1 MAQSTSDSPLS
12 PDVTIDLCR
21 GLEIKLPARK
31 WQKLRE
37 AEWFNATRQAMAALP
52 WDTDN
57 WTTGGTRTQLSAV
70 ASMLTILINVL
81 DTHTP
86 PPTIAPTWI
95 GGVQAEWH
103 RNGVDFEIEAT
114 PQGQVEYFFKS
125 PTEEREGRV
134 SDDISLLVQYARA
147 VITRE

>member
-1 MAQSTSDSPLS
+1 MAQSTSDSPLL
-12 PDVTIDLCR
+12 PDVTIDFCH
-21 GLEIKLPARK
+21 GLEIKLPAGE

-37 AEWFNATRQAMAALP
+37 AEWFNATRRAIAGLP

-57 WTTGGTRTQLSAV
+57 WTIGGTRTQLSAV
-70 ASMLTILINVL
+70 ASMLTILVNVL
-81 DTHTP
+81 DAHTP
-86 PPTIAPTWI
+86 PPTIVPTWI

-103 RNGVDFEIEAT
+103 RNGVDFEIEAD

-125 PTEEREGRV
+125 TTEEREGRV
-134 SDDISLLVQYARA
+134 SDDISLLVQDALA